1 VPSEDAGMDEF
12 ARWLG
17 PVVPELKV
25 SMIHASDPFRL
36 PR

>member
-1 VPSEDAGMDEF
+1 MDEF
-12 ARWLG
+12 GRWLA
-17 PVVPELKV
+17 PLLPEAKV